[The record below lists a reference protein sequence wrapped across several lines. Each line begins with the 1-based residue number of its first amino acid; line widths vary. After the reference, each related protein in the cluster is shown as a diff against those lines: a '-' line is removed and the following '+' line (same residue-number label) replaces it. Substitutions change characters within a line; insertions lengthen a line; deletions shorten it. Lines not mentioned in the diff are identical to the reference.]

1 MDPLYLPGLLFGW
14 GFSLAVMNTASTAWA
29 DKKWKERYMRCIPM
43 PGERWQSKQGV
54 VYVVTGIGDSV
65 KARALLRAAGTQGP
79 EIYLSRHDWYFTMT
93 PWKGP
98 KDLQDT
104 VEGAG

>member
-1 MDPLYLPGLLFGW
+1 
-14 GFSLAVMNTASTAWA
+14 
-29 DKKWKERYMRCIPM
+29 
-43 PGERWQSKQGV
+43 
-54 VYVVTGIGDSV
+54 VVTGIGDSV
-65 KARALLRAAGTQGP
+65 KARALLRAAGTQDP